1 MVRLADDHGRSM
13 RCAPKR
19 LNRLASGWE
28 RLKNGHG
35 LHRPR
40 PESDETIPS
49 HTNIRGG
56 DYYRSDKG
64 GATP

>member
-1 MVRLADDHGRSM
+1 MAVSASM
-13 RCAPKR
+13 RCAPKHS
-19 LNRLASGWE
+19 LNRLASGFLRE
-28 RLKNGHG
+28 RLNNGHG
-35 LHRPR
+35 PHRPR
-40 PESDETIPS
+40 PEPDETIPS